1 MKLCITAVLGI
12 ATLACGN
19 ASTDAD
25 ATVRSD
31 SSGIEVV
38 SNSSA
43 DRQLTWEFEPVVT
56 LGGAN
61 EEAESFFDVP
71 RTGVAFGPSGQIH
84 VLDAGNRRVRVFS
97 SSGAPVRSFGREG
110 EGPGEF
116 QFPASL
122 AVDSSGTITVLDF
135 GRRALIRFDSS
146 GTYRDQSVA
155 PPGVFGPVRA
165 DGEAHVFA
173 TRRRDSGTGGFHLR
187 LYRATAQDT
196 TELAQVPL
204 PETHSVL
211 YESCGVSI
219 SLPPVFADPPS
230 WDARAGRAALSGAPE
245 YMVRIFDQGTEV
257 RHMRRPIE
265 PRAATS
271 EQAVRELGDGEK
283 WAIGGR
289 PCTVPPEEVVEQ
301 RGIAEMVPVIGRVAV
316 APDGSVWVQR
326 EVIGEDVGPVD
337 VFDNAGEYV
346 GTLPP
351 ATPWPLAFDAG
362 DGILALETNELG
374 VQSVIVYRIRR
385 N

>member
-31 SSGIEVV
+31 SSAIEVV

-71 RTGVAFGPSGQIH
+71 RTGLAFGPSGQIH

-196 TELAQVPL
+196 AELAA
-204 PETHSVL
+204 S
-211 YESCGVSI
+211 
-219 SLPPVFADPPS
+219 D
-230 WDARAGRAALSGAPE
+230 
-245 YMVRIFDQGTEV
+245 
-257 RHMRRPIE
+257 
-265 PRAATS
+265 
-271 EQAVRELGDGEK
+271 
-283 WAIGGR
+283 
-289 PCTVPPEEVVEQ
+289 
-301 RGIAEMVPVIGRVAV
+301 AV
-316 APDGSVWVQR
+316 A
-326 EVIGEDVGPVD
+326 
-337 VFDNAGEYV
+337 AG
-346 GTLPP
+346 L
-351 ATPWPLAFDAG
+351 
-362 DGILALETNELG
+362 
-374 VQSVIVYRIRR
+374 
-385 N
+385 